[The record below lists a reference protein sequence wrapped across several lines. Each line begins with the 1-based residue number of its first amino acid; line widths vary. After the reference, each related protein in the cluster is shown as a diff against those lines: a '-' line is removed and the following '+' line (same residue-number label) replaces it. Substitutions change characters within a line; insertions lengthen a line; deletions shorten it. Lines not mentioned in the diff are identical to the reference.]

1 MRISDWSSDVCS
13 SDLKHGWDDGR
24 DYVPHD
30 ARVKEWGT
38 GRTRVETMQSLG
50 LHPEVVPQSSKL
62 DGINAVR
69 RTLPLCVFHSRCE
82 DQGIAALET
91 YRRDWDDDKKAF
103 KQSDRKS
110 TRLNSSH

>member
-1 MRISDWSSDVCS
+1 
-13 SDLKHGWDDGR
+13 
-24 DYVPHD
+24 
-30 ARVKEWGT
+30 
-38 GRTRVETMQSLG
+38 MQSLG

-91 YRRDWDDDKKAF
+91 YRREWDDDKKAF
-103 KQSDRKS
+103 KQSEVHDW
-110 TRLNSSH
+110 SSHLSDAFRYLAMSWRKAGVPKPKTPVGRQYGARGRSEVRRVGEG